1 MTDFKRLVMRF
12 FLPILVVLPLFV
24 PLAPTVAQDTT
35 RRGVTIGLTY
45 DPTSRPGLAV
55 LPVTGSAGDS
65 IRAILQRDF
74 DYSDRFTIVP
84 LDAADPSSF
93 RGTTPGAELNYPLFT
108 RLGAAAVVQA
118 TVGDGSLHV
127 ALHDVG
133 KGAVINVQ
141 DFPLTGRANTRD
153 WRLSVH
159 GASDEVERWI
169 TGLKGIAQTRVAFVV
184 GPRVH
189 VLDSDGA
196 DDEVTSVTGTPMSPS
211 WNAAGSQLAYSTFGT
226 SSRIMILD
234 LRTGKSRV
242 LHNATPIHANLTP
255 VFSPDGLSI
264 VYSHAD
270 DEGSD
275 LFVVPTDDASPARR
289 ISVGRGTDNV
299 QPSFSPDGRRLAFT
313 SGRVGHPEVY
323 IMDADGTNAELL
335 TSFDFGDK
343 NYRSDP
349 DWSPDGRLIAFQ
361 SQFADGR
368 FQIMTISLRDRS
380 TKLLTSEGSNEQPSW
395 APDGRHLVFASTRG
409 GGRELWVLDTESG
422 RLRQLSRAPGA
433 QLPAWSPRL
442 GSSAST
448 SAASRQ

>member
-1 MTDFKRLVMRF
+1 MRSSTF
-12 FLPILVVLPLFV
+12 VVLIAALALPLCRV
-24 PLAPTVAQDTT
+24 PAQDTT

-45 DPTSRPGLAV
+45 DPTSRPGIAV
-55 LPVTGSAGDS
+55 LPATGAFADS
-65 IRAILQRDF
+65 IRTIIQRDL

-84 LDAADPSSF
+84 LESANPATF
-93 RGTTPGAELNYPLFT
+93 RGGAGAELNYPLFA
-108 RLGAAAVVQA
+108 RLGAAALVQL
-118 TVGDGSLHV
+118 TIGDGVLHV
-127 ALHDVG
+127 ALHDVAKSG
-133 KGAVINVQ
+133 VMNVQ
-141 DFPLTGRANTRD
+141 DFRLPGRANTRD
-153 WRLSVH
+153 WRMAVH
-159 GASDEVERWI
+159 GASDEIERWI
-169 TGLKGIAQTRVAFVV
+169 TGLKGIAQTRVAFVAAQ
-184 GPRVH
+184 RIH
-189 VLDSDGA
+189 VVDSDGA
-196 DDEVTSVTGTPMSPS
+196 DDEITQVSGNAMSPS
-211 WNAAGSQLAYSTFGT
+211 WSGVGSQLAYATFGT
-226 SSRIMILD
+226 TSRIMVYD
-234 LRTGKSRV
+234 LRTGHSRL
-242 LHNATPIHANLTP
+242 LHNATPSHANLTP

-264 VYSHAD
+264 VYAHAD
-270 DEGSD
+270 DDGSD
-275 LFVVPTDDASPARR
+275 LFLVAADDGSPARR

-349 DWSPDGRLIAFQ
+349 DWSPDGRLVAFQ

-395 APDGRHLVFASTRG
+395 APDGRHLVFASTRS

-422 RLRQLSRAPGA
+422 RLRQLSRAAGA

>member
-1 MTDFKRLVMRF
+1 MRLSFV
-12 FLPILVVLPLFV
+12 IVVATAGLIPV
-24 PLAPTVAQDTT
+24 CSSGAQDTT
-35 RRGVTIGLTY
+35 HRGVTIGLTY
-45 DPTSRPGLAV
+45 DPSSRPGIAV
-55 LPVTGSAGDS
+55 LPVTGSSGDS
-65 IRAILQRDF
+65 IRTILQRDL
-74 DYSDRFTIVP
+74 DYSDRFTMVT
-84 LDAADPSSF
+84 LDAADPATF
-93 RGTTPGAELNYPLFT
+93 RGTTPGADLNYPLFA
-108 RLGAAAVVQA
+108 RLGAAAIIQA

-127 ALHDVG
+127 ALHDVA
-133 KGAVINVQ
+133 KGSVVNVQ
-141 DFPLTGRANTRD
+141 DFPLAGRANTRE
-153 WRLSVH
+153 WRMSVH
-159 GASDEVERWI
+159 GATDEVERWI
-169 TGLKGIAQTRVAFVV
+169 TGQKGIAQTRIAFVNGQHIHIV
-184 GPRVH
+184 DG
-189 VLDSDGA
+189 DGA
-196 DDEVTSVTGTPMSPS
+196 DDDVTPVNGNVLSPS
-211 WNAAGSQLAYSTFGT
+211 WNASGTQLAYATFGT
-226 SSRIMILD
+226 TSRVMVLD
-234 LRTGKSRV
+234 LRSGHARG
-242 LHNATPIHANLTP
+242 LHNATPSHANLTP
-255 VFSPDGLSI
+255 AFAPDGATI
-264 VYSHAD
+264 VYAHAD

-275 LFVVPTDDASPARR
+275 LYAVAADDATPARR

-349 DWSPDGRLIAFQ
+349 DWSPDGRLVAFQ

-422 RLRQLSRAPGA
+422 RVRRLSRAAGA

-442 GSSAST
+442 GASAST

>member
-1 MTDFKRLVMRF
+1 MRS
-12 FLPILVVLPLFV
+12 ISYYCIAAVLVVV
-24 PLAPTVAQDTT
+24 PAVRTNAQDSTKH
-35 RRGVTIGLTY
+35 GVTIGLTY
-45 DPTSRPGLAV
+45 DPASRPGVAV
-55 LPVTGSAGDS
+55 LPVSGSSGDS
-65 IRAILQRDF
+65 VRMILQRDL

-84 LDAADPSSF
+84 LDASDPSTF
-93 RGTTPGAELNYPLFT
+93 RGKTPGAELNYPLFS
-108 RLGAAAVVQA
+108 RLGALAVIQAAV
-118 TVGDGSLHV
+118 GESSLHV
-127 ALHDVG
+127 ALHDVS
-133 KGAVINVQ
+133 KGSVMNVM
-141 DFPLTGRANTRD
+141 DFPLVGRANSKE
-153 WRLSVH
+153 WRMSVH
-159 GASDEVERWI
+159 GVSDEIERWI
-169 TGLKGIAQTRVAFVV
+169 TGLKGIAQTRVVYVAGKSIHIV
-184 GPRVH
+184 
-189 VLDSDGA
+189 DSDGT
-196 DDEVTSVTGTPMSPS
+196 DDEVTPVTGNAMSPA
-211 WNAAGSQLAYSTFGT
+211 WNFAGNQIVYSTFGA
-226 SSRIMILD
+226 SSHIAILD

-242 LHNATPIHANLTP
+242 LHNATPTHANLTP
-255 VFSPDGLSI
+255 VFAPDGASI
-264 VYSHAD
+264 VYAHAD

-275 LFVVPTDDASPARR
+275 LYLISSDDGTPRR

-313 SGRVGHPEVY
+313 SGRVGHPELY

-349 DWSPDGRLIAFQ
+349 DWSPDGRLVAFQ

-422 RLRQLSRAPGA
+422 RLRQLTRSAGA
-433 QLPAWSPRL
+433 QLPAWSSRL
-442 GSSAST
+442 GSSASP

>member
-1 MTDFKRLVMRF
+1 MRF
-12 FLPILVVLPLFV
+12 PTFAFFATLALLP
-24 PLAPTVAQDTT
+24 AGRGAAQDTT
-35 RRGVTIGLTY
+35 QRGVTIGLTY
-45 DPTSRPGLAV
+45 DPASRPGIAI
-55 LPVTGSAGDS
+55 LPITGSAGDS
-65 IRAILQRDF
+65 IRAIMQRDL

-84 LDAADPSSF
+84 LEASDPSTF
-93 RGTTPGAELNYPLFT
+93 RGTRPGAELNYPLFA
-108 RLGAAAVVQA
+108 RLGAAALVQA
-118 TVGDGSLHV
+118 TVGTNSLHV
-127 ALHDVG
+127 ALHDVA
-133 KGAVINVQ
+133 KGSVINVQ
-141 DFPLTGRANTRD
+141 DFPLSGRANTRD
-153 WRLSVH
+153 WRMSVH
-159 GASDEVERWI
+159 GVSDEVERWI
-169 TGLKGIAQTRVAFVV
+169 TGLKGIAQTRIAFVL
-184 GPRVH
+184 GPRIH
-189 VLDSDGA
+189 VLDSDGG
-196 DDEVTSVTGTPMSPS
+196 DDEVTPITGNALSPS
-211 WNAAGSQLAYSTFGT
+211 WNATGTQLTYATFGAQ
-226 SSRIMILD
+226 SRIIVLD
-234 LRTGKSRV
+234 LATGHSRV
-242 LHNATPIHANLTP
+242 LHNATPSHANLTP
-255 VFSPDGLSI
+255 VFSPDGSSI
-264 VYSHAD
+264 VYAHAD

-275 LFVVPTDDASPARR
+275 LYLVAADDASPARR

-349 DWSPDGRLIAFQ
+349 DWSPDGRLVAFQ

-422 RLRQLSRAPGA
+422 RLRQLSRAAGA
-433 QLPAWSPRL
+433 QLPAWSQRL

>member
-1 MTDFKRLVMRF
+1 MRF
-12 FLPILVVLPLFV
+12 LLPAFAALL
-24 PLAPTVAQDTT
+24 LAFPGGGRLAAQDTT

-45 DPTSRPGLAV
+45 DPASRPGIAI
-55 LPVTGSAGDS
+55 LPITGSAGDS
-65 IRAILQRDF
+65 IRAIIQRDF

-84 LDAADPSSF
+84 LDASDPSTF
-93 RGTTPGAELNYPLFT
+93 RGKTAGADLNYPLFA
-108 RLGAAAVVQA
+108 RLGAAAIIQA

-127 ALHDVG
+127 ALHDVA
-133 KGAVINVQ
+133 KGAVINVV
-141 DFPLTGRANTRD
+141 DFPLSGRPNTRD
-153 WRLSVH
+153 WRMSVH
-159 GASDEVERWI
+159 GVSDEVERWI
-169 TGLKGIAQTRVAFVV
+169 TGLKGIAQTRIAFVAGGRIHLV
-184 GPRVH
+184 
-189 VLDSDGA
+189 DSDGA
-196 DDEVTSVTGTPMSPS
+196 DDEVTPVTGNAMSPS
-211 WNAAGSQLAYSTFGT
+211 WNASGTELAYATFGT
-226 SSRIMILD
+226 QSRIMVLD
-234 LRTGKSRV
+234 LRTGRSRV

-255 VFSPDGLSI
+255 VFSPDGSSI

-275 LFVVPTDDASPARR
+275 LFIVSPEDAAPARR

-349 DWSPDGRLIAFQ
+349 DWSPDGRLVAFQ

-368 FQIMTISLRDRS
+368 FQVMTISLRDRS

-395 APDGRHLVFASTRG
+395 APDGRHLVFTSTRG
-409 GGRELWVLDTESG
+409 GARELWVLDTESG
-422 RLRQLSRAPGA
+422 RLRQLSRAAGA
-433 QLPAWSPRL
+433 QLPAWSTRL

>member
-1 MTDFKRLVMRF
+1 MRF
-12 FLPILVVLPLFV
+12 PTFAFFATLALLPLGRG
-24 PLAPTVAQDTT
+24 AAQDTT
-35 RRGVTIGLTY
+35 QRGVTIGLTY
-45 DPTSRPGLAV
+45 DPASRPGIAI
-55 LPVTGSAGDS
+55 LPITGSAGDS
-65 IRAILQRDF
+65 IRAIMQRDF

-84 LDAADPSSF
+84 LEASDPSTF
-93 RGTTPGAELNYPLFT
+93 RGTRPGAELNYPLFA
-108 RLGAAAVVQA
+108 RLGAAALIQA
-118 TVGDGSLHV
+118 TVGTNSLHV
-127 ALHDVG
+127 ALHDVA
-133 KGAVINVQ
+133 KGTVINVQ
-141 DFPLTGRANTRD
+141 DFPLGGRANTRD
-153 WRLSVH
+153 WRMSVH
-159 GASDEVERWI
+159 GVSDEVERWI
-169 TGLKGIAQTRVAFVV
+169 TGLKGIAQTRIAFVL
-184 GPRVH
+184 GPRIH
-189 VLDSDGA
+189 VVDSDAA
-196 DDEVTSVTGTPMSPS
+196 DDEVTPVTGNALSPS
-211 WNAAGSQLAYSTFGT
+211 WNASATQLTYATFGAQ
-226 SSRIMILD
+226 SRVIVLD
-234 LRTGKSRV
+234 LGTGHSRV
-242 LHNATPIHANLTP
+242 LHNATPSHANLTP
-255 VFSPDGLSI
+255 VFSPDGSSI
-264 VYSHAD
+264 VYAHAD

-275 LFVVPTDDASPARR
+275 LYLVGADDGSPARR

-349 DWSPDGRLIAFQ
+349 DWSPDGRLVAFQ

-422 RLRQLSRAPGA
+422 RLRQLSRTAGA
-433 QLPAWSPRL
+433 QLPAWSQRL

>member
-1 MTDFKRLVMRF
+1 MQRGR
-12 FLPILVVLPLFV
+12 
-24 PLAPTVAQDTT
+24 AQDTT
-35 RRGVTIGLTY
+35 HRGVTIGLTY
-45 DPTSRPGLAV
+45 DPASRPGIAV
-55 LPVTGSAGDS
+55 LPVTGSSGDS
-65 IRAILQRDF
+65 VRVILRHDL

-84 LDAADPSSF
+84 LDASDPATF
-93 RGTTPGAELNYPLFT
+93 RGTTPGAELNYPLFS
-108 RLGAAAVVQA
+108 RLGAAAVIQA
-118 TVGDGSLHV
+118 TVGEGSLHV
-127 ALHDVG
+127 ALHDVA
-133 KGAVINVQ
+133 KGAVMNVQ
-141 DFPLTGRANTRD
+141 DFPLGARANSKD
-153 WRLSVH
+153 WRMAVH
-159 GASDEVERWI
+159 GVSDEIERWI
-169 TGLKGIAQTRVAFVV
+169 TGLKGIAQTRIAFVV
-184 GPRVH
+184 AQHIRIV
-189 VLDSDGA
+189 DSDGA
-196 DDEVTSVTGTPMSPS
+196 DEEVTPVTGNAMSPS
-211 WNAAGSQLAYSTFGT
+211 WNFAGNQIAYATFGT
-226 SSRIMILD
+226 ASRIMILD
-234 LRTGKSRV
+234 LRTGHSRL
-242 LHNATPIHANLTP
+242 LHNATPTHANLTP
-255 VFSPDGLSI
+255 VFAPDGASI
-264 VYSHAD
+264 VYAHAD
-270 DEGSD
+270 DDGSD
-275 LFVVPTDDASPARR
+275 LFLVATDDDTPRR

-349 DWSPDGRLIAFQ
+349 DWSPDGRLVAFQ

-395 APDGRHLVFASTRG
+395 APDGRHLVFASTRS

-422 RLRQLSRAPGA
+422 RLRQLTRAAGA

>member
-1 MTDFKRLVMRF
+1 MRSPF
-12 FLPILVVLPLFV
+12 SFCIACVLLLAAMLP
-24 PLAPTVAQDTT
+24 ARAQDTT
-35 RRGVTIGLTY
+35 KRGVTIGLTY
-45 DPTSRPGLAV
+45 DPASRPGIAV
-55 LPVTGSAGDS
+55 LPVTGSSGDS
-65 IRAILQRDF
+65 VRVILQRDL
-74 DYSDRFTIVP
+74 DYSDRFTMVP
-84 LDAADPSSF
+84 LDASDPSTF
-93 RGTTPGAELNYPLFT
+93 RGKTPGAELNYPLFS
-108 RLGAAAVVQA
+108 RLGALAVIQA

-127 ALHDVG
+127 ALHDVS
-133 KGAVINVQ
+133 KGSVMNVQ
-141 DFPLTGRANTRD
+141 DFPLAGRANSKE
-153 WRLSVH
+153 WRMSVH
-159 GASDEVERWI
+159 GVSDEVERWI
-169 TGLKGIAQTRVAFVV
+169 TALKGIAQTRVVYVA
-184 GPRVH
+184 GKSIH
-189 VLDSDGA
+189 IIDSDGA
-196 DDEVTSVTGTPMSPS
+196 DDEVTSVTGNAMSPA
-211 WNAAGSQLAYSTFGT
+211 WNFAGNEIVYSTFGA
-226 SSRIMILD
+226 SSRIVVLD

-242 LHNATPIHANLTP
+242 LHNATPTHANLTP
-255 VFSPDGLSI
+255 VFAPDGASI
-264 VYSHAD
+264 VYAHAD

-275 LFVVPTDDASPARR
+275 LYLTSADDGTPRR

-313 SGRVGHPEVY
+313 SGRVGHPEIY

-349 DWSPDGRLIAFQ
+349 DWSPDGRLVAFQ

-409 GGRELWVLDTESG
+409 GVRELWVLDTESG
-422 RLRQLSRAPGA
+422 RLRQLTRAAGAGA

>member
-1 MTDFKRLVMRF
+1 MRLS
-12 FLPILVVLPLFV
+12 LAVLAVALISWPLNQSR
-24 PLAPTVAQDTT
+24 AQDTT

-45 DPTSRPGLAV
+45 DPTSRPGIAI
-55 LPVTGSAGDS
+55 LPVTGSAGDT

-74 DYSDRFTIVP
+74 DYSDRFTVVP
-84 LDAADPSSF
+84 LDASDPSSF
-93 RGTTPGAELNYPLFT
+93 RGTTPGADLNYPLFA
-108 RLGAAAVVQA
+108 RLGAAAVLQA

-127 ALHDVG
+127 ALHDVAKAG
-133 KGAVINVQ
+133 VMNVQ

-153 WRLSVH
+153 WRMSVH
-159 GASDEVERWI
+159 GAADEVERWI
-169 TGLKGIAQTRVAFVV
+169 TGLKGIAQTRIAFVA
-184 GPRVH
+184 GQRIH
-189 VLDSDGA
+189 IIDSDGA
-196 DDEVTSVTGTPMSPS
+196 DDELTSVSGNAMSPS
-211 WNAAGSQLAYSTFGT
+211 WNAEGNELAYATFGT
-226 SSRIMILD
+226 TSRIMILD
-234 LRTGKSRV
+234 LRTGKSRA
-242 LHNATPIHANLTP
+242 LRNATPSHANLTP
-255 VFSPDGLSI
+255 IFSPDGASI
-264 VYSHAD
+264 VYAHAD

-275 LFVVPTDDASPARR
+275 LYLVPVDDAAPARR

-299 QPSFSPDGRRLAFT
+299 QPSFSPDGRRIAFT

-349 DWSPDGRLIAFQ
+349 DWSPDGRLVAFQ

-395 APDGRHLVFASTRG
+395 APDGRHLVFASTRSG
-409 GGRELWVLDTESG
+409 VRELWVLDTESG
-422 RLRQLSRAPGA
+422 RLRQLTRNANA
-433 QLPAWSPRL
+433 QLPAWSARL

-448 SAASRQ
+448 TAASRQ

>member
-1 MTDFKRLVMRF
+1 MRF
-12 FLPILVVLPLFV
+12 FLPFFAALLLALPGATL
-24 PLAPTVAQDTT
+24 VAQDTT

-45 DPTSRPGLAV
+45 DPASRPGIAV
-55 LPVTGSAGDS
+55 LPISGTAGDS
-65 IRAILQRDF
+65 IRAIIQRDF

-84 LDAADPSSF
+84 LDASDPSTF
-93 RGTTPGAELNYPLFT
+93 RGKTPGADLNYPLFA
-108 RLGAAAVVQA
+108 RLGAAAIIQA
-118 TVGDGSLHV
+118 TVGDASLHV
-127 ALHDVG
+127 ALHDVA
-133 KGAVINVQ
+133 KGSVINVV
-141 DFPLTGRANTRD
+141 DFPLAGRPNTRD
-153 WRLSVH
+153 WRMSVH
-159 GASDEVERWI
+159 GVSDEVERWI
-169 TGLKGIAQTRVAFVV
+169 TGLKGIAQTRIAFVA
-184 GPRVH
+184 GGRIH
-189 VLDSDGA
+189 LIDSDGA
-196 DDEVTSVTGTPMSPS
+196 DDEATPVTGNAMSPS
-211 WNAAGSQLAYSTFGT
+211 WNSSGTQLAYATFGT
-226 SSRIMILD
+226 TSRIMVLD
-234 LRTGKSRV
+234 LRTGRSRV

-255 VFSPDGLSI
+255 VFSPDGSTI

-275 LFVVPTDDASPARR
+275 LFIVSPEDAAPARR

-349 DWSPDGRLIAFQ
+349 DWSPDGRLVAFQ

-368 FQIMTISLRDRS
+368 FQVMTISLRDRS

-395 APDGRHLVFASTRG
+395 APDGRHLVFTSTRG
-409 GGRELWVLDTESG
+409 GARELWVLDTESG
-422 RLRQLSRAPGA
+422 RLRQLSRAAGA
-433 QLPAWSPRL
+433 QLPAWSSRL

>member
-1 MTDFKRLVMRF
+1 MRLTLCF
-12 FLPILVVLPLFV
+12 CIAA
-24 PLAPTVAQDTT
+24 LALSIPATRSRAQDTT
-35 RRGVTIGLTY
+35 KRGVTIGLTY
-45 DPTSRPGLAV
+45 DPASRPGIAV
-55 LPVTGSAGDS
+55 LPVTGSSGDS
-65 IRAILQRDF
+65 IRVILQRDL

-84 LDAADPSSF
+84 LDASDPSTF
-93 RGTTPGAELNYPLFT
+93 RGKTPGAELNYPLFS
-108 RLGAAAVVQA
+108 RLGALAVIQA
-118 TVGDGSLHV
+118 TVGEGSLHV
-127 ALHDVG
+127 ALHDVA
-133 KGAVINVQ
+133 KGSVMNVEN
-141 DFPLTGRANTRD
+141 FPLSGRANTKE
-153 WRLSVH
+153 WRMSVH
-159 GASDEVERWI
+159 GVADEIERWI
-169 TGLKGIAQTRVAFVV
+169 TGLKGIAQTRLAYVA
-184 GPRVH
+184 GQRIH
-189 VLDSDGA
+189 LIDSDGA
-196 DDEVTSVTGTPMSPS
+196 DDEVTSVSGNAMSPA
-211 WNAAGSQLAYSTFGT
+211 WNFAGNQITYATFGT

-234 LRTGKSRV
+234 LRTGKPRV
-242 LHNATPIHANLTP
+242 LHNATPTHANLTP
-255 VFSPDGLSI
+255 VFAPDGASI
-264 VYSHAD
+264 VYAHAD

-275 LFVVPTDDASPARR
+275 LYLIAADDGSPRR

-313 SGRVGHPEVY
+313 SGRVGHPEIY
-323 IMDADGTNAELL
+323 IMDSDGTNAELL

-349 DWSPDGRLIAFQ
+349 DWSPDGRLVAFQ

-409 GGRELWVLDTESG
+409 GARELWVLDTESG
-422 RLRQLSRAPGA
+422 RLRPLTRSAGA

>member
-1 MTDFKRLVMRF
+1 MRF
-12 FLPILVVLPLFV
+12 SLRFAILILLLV
-24 PLAPTVAQDTT
+24 PLQRSHAQDTT

-45 DPTSRPGLAV
+45 DPASRPGIAV
-55 LPVTGSAGDS
+55 LPVTGSSGDS
-65 IRAILQRDF
+65 IRTILQRDL

-84 LDAADPSSF
+84 LEASDPSTF
-93 RGTTPGAELNYPLFT
+93 RGTAGAELNYPLFA

-118 TVGDGSLHV
+118 TVGDASVHV
-127 ALHDVG
+127 ALHDVA
-133 KGAVINVQ
+133 KGGVMNVQ
-141 DFPLTGRANTRD
+141 DFPLAARANTRD
-153 WRLSVH
+153 WRMSVH
-159 GASDEVERWI
+159 GVSDEIERWI
-169 TGLKGIAQTRVAFVV
+169 TGLKGIAQTRIAFVMAQKI
-184 GPRVH
+184 H

-196 DDEVTSVTGTPMSPS
+196 DDEVTPITGNAMSPS
-211 WNAAGSQLAYSTFGT
+211 WNGAGNELAYATFGT
-226 SSRIMILD
+226 TSRIMIYD
-234 LRTGKSRV
+234 LRNGRSRL
-242 LHNATPIHANLTP
+242 LHNATPSHANLTP
-255 VFSPDGLSI
+255 VFAPDGSSV
-264 VYSHAD
+264 VYAHAD

-275 LFVVPTDDASPARR
+275 LFLVPADDGAPPRR

-349 DWSPDGRLIAFQ
+349 DWSPDGRLVAFQ
-361 SQFADGR
+361 SQFADNR

-395 APDGRHLVFASTRG
+395 APDGRHLVFASTRS

-422 RLRQLSRAPGA
+422 RLRQLTRASGA

>member
-1 MTDFKRLVMRF
+1 MRLTLLIGLTTV
-12 FLPILVVLPLFV
+12 FLLPV
-24 PLAPTVAQDTT
+24 HATRAQDTT

-45 DPTSRPGLAV
+45 DPSSRPGVAV
-55 LPVTGSAGDS
+55 LPVTGSSGDS

-74 DYSDRFTIVP
+74 DYSDRFTIVT
-84 LDAADPSSF
+84 LDAADPATF
-93 RGTTPGAELNYPLFT
+93 RGTTAGAELNYQLFA
-108 RLGAAAVVQA
+108 RLGAAAIVQA

-127 ALHDVG
+127 ALHDVA
-133 KGAVINVQ
+133 KGSVINVQ

-153 WRLSVH
+153 WRMSVH
-159 GASDEVERWI
+159 GTADEVERWI
-169 TGLKGIAQTRVAFVV
+169 TGQKGIAQTRIAFAA
-184 GPRVH
+184 GPHIRIV
-189 VLDSDGA
+189 DSDGA
-196 DDEVTSVTGTPMSPS
+196 DDETTPVTGNAMSPS
-211 WNAAGSQLAYSTFGT
+211 WNTTGTQLVYATFGT
-226 SSRIMILD
+226 ASRIMILD
-234 LRTGKSRV
+234 LRSGHSRA
-242 LHNATPIHANLTP
+242 LRNATPSHANLTP
-255 VFSPDGLSI
+255 TFAPDGATI
-264 VYSHAD
+264 VYAHAD

-275 LFVVPTDDASPARR
+275 LYTVGSDDASPARR

-349 DWSPDGRLIAFQ
+349 DWSPDGRLVAFQ

-409 GGRELWVLDTESG
+409 GARELWVLDTESG
-422 RLRQLSRAPGA
+422 RVRRLNRAAGA
-433 QLPAWSPRL
+433 QLAAWSPRL